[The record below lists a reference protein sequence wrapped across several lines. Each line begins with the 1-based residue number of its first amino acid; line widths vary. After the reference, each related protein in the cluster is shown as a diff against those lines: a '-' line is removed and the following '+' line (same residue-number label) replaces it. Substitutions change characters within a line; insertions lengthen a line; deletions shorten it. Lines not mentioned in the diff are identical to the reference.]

1 MSLLPTTAA
10 MSDFANAD
18 FGSVLPGP
26 FGTPPGQELKVQ
38 PEVISLVRSQVN
50 ALLDASPAYRNLPAA
65 DQKAMAHNL
74 VKVAGYS
81 AALMNDQWKM
91 ARELGQV
98 PMVREQKTVEGN
110 NTPLAGTTAAQA
122 TGRTFEDGESRPN
135 ANEFDTRATGSVA
148 RITED
153 TLNAIAFPTF
163 VADLVKGTFQAV
175 VDASIQQMEAYGE
188 LLANVAKTVDEFMG
202 DNITDNQ
209 ARDYLA
215 NRYPQ
220 VIRLDTSQG
229 APQLQPTDN
238 ADDVPPPNIRGDLNL
253 AEDVSLDNETME
265 TVMVPAARRQ
275 LAQSRQQVL
284 ATMVL
289 MGINRI
295 VVTSGRIKAAMG
307 FRIDATDRGRA
318 ESASQFDFKNETSA
332 RYGWFLSPVK
342 VTSKTTVAYVSSSQI
357 NSESEIDVNA
367 NLTGEV
373 DLKFKSETFPL
384 ERFAD
389 SGVISNIQD
398 NTVNPAANKPITG
411 NNAAAN

>member
-1 MSLLPTTAA
+1 MNTSRIPALSESNAA
-10 MSDFANAD
+10 IRETL
-18 FGSVLPGP
+18 LPGP
-26 FGTPPGQELKVQ
+26 FSRPVGPELEVR
-38 PEVISLVRSQVN
+38 PEVTSLVKTQVD
-50 ALLDASPAYRNLPAA
+50 ALLSSAPAYSEMNEFDRNKLAS
-65 DQKAMAHNL
+65 NL
-74 VKVAGYS
+74 TKVAAYTASLIQMDWQDSLDVG
-81 AALMNDQWKM
+81 LTP
-91 ARELGQV
+91 L
-98 PMVREQKTVEGN
+98 VREQTTVEGER
-110 NTPLAGTTAAQA
+110 TQAVPGAAASSQSAPAQA
-122 TGRTFEDGESRPN
+122 FADQPPP
-135 ANEFDTRATGSVA
+135 ADEFATRATGDVA

-163 VADLVKGTFQAV
+163 VADLVRGTFQAV

-188 LLANVAKTVDEFMG
+188 LLANVAKTVEEFMA

-220 VIRLDTSQG
+220 AMQLDTTQG
-229 APQLQPTDN
+229 APVLRPTDN
-238 ADDVPPPNIRGDLNL
+238 ADTANAAGIQRDLGL
-253 AEDVSLDNETME
+253 PDEPSMDEDTME
-265 TVMVPAARRQ
+265 TVLVPAARRQ

-295 VVTSGRIKAAMG
+295 VVTSGRIQAAMG

-318 ESASQFDFKNETSA
+318 ESASQFDFANETNM

-342 VTSKTTVAYVSSSQI
+342 VESKTTVAYVSSSKKD
-357 NSESEIDVNA
+357 SESEIDVSA
-367 NLTGEV
+367 DLTGEV
-373 DLKFKSETFPL
+373 DLRFKSQTFPL

-389 SGVISNIQD
+389 AGVISSIQD

-411 NNAAAN
+411 DTASE